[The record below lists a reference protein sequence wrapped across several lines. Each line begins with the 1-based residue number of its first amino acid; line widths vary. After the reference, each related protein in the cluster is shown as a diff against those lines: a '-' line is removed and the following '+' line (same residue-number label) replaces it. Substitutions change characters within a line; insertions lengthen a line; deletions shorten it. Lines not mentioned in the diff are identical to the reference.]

1 MIIKAQFNLAFYY
14 YKITY
19 SKNLEQIIYILQ
31 KMIKEKDVNQQNV
44 SVISDSDLI
53 FSITPAQQKY
63 NINDITNT
71 FDINFIDE
79 IQEDQ
84 LKQKSR
90 SLFDDDC
97 KIKIDDY
104 IDGAQNRR
112 ALFNT
117 TENYLKSRSDS
128 EISSPKMFEYKQK
141 ENKCFYNV
149 NPENKQ
155 MLQNNIYQIQ
165 NGKKQSKTIIQEQL
179 DTNQREITVQ
189 NDPNLKDQSFFDNL
203 DLSINLNNTKEQQ
216 LPENLGEGL
225 NNHTQSLFKND
236 QNDDNQFNN
245 QEGQLLQKQNLNFQK
260 LFKKRHSDYN
270 FQNNQNEQSSIRI
283 TQSHQFDHLSNLTGS
298 QKFYAEC
305 KNIPNFYSSFKR
317 NPLYMNSKFMQ
328 EDAAKSSFTQKA
340 LQRSGSTDKGRING
354 DEVTIDQ
361 KHRISKEPCSAN
373 LQKID
378 NTNKS
383 NAINSKAYKSIQLLH
398 LTNRFID
405 LLKKNSRA
413 ILFKRLKPNH
423 FRIINDKSYVQI
435 KDTFRY
441 NDEIQNYNF
450 KKSYS
455 GFNFLNFSQKNKQ
468 DKFNEKDHV
477 INITENIYLKGLQQ
491 QLIHMGMLI
500 NKLPIIAPDNSL
512 LLIWNLIMLIS
523 IVILL
528 FYIPIQCS
536 FKIIQNSLIQ
546 NIGIMLIVIDIIIKS
561 NTGFFRDGQ
570 IILQRT
576 KILIEIFSFQL
587 WFSLIS
593 IFSLLQSNQN
603 GLQLLFLINV
613 LSILK
618 LIEKLDYHF
627 QFKQKYFIQFE
638 IFKLIF
644 IILFLSSSLGSIF
657 YFISERQVENG
668 EKHAWILTKP
678 IQTWYDGYIFSIYFM
693 FITMSTVGYGDLT
706 PQNQAEVIFVGFTSI
721 SFSFFFAYCIN
732 SIGNM
737 LTDIAQREQ
746 NYKQRKKDVL
756 QYLNSRGI
764 SRNLQTKVMRH
775 LEYLQNI
782 ENSQSHIN
790 SQDIM
795 KYFSDNLRFEINKE
809 FFGKQ
814 LIDSKVFGLH
824 FTHPFL
830 NTLAQSMKE
839 ITLAPGEILYQ
850 KNQNDNRIL
859 FLTSGDLE
867 LFEKE
872 VQLRIV
878 KKGEILNYRGFFG
891 NYSHSSSARSLTIS
905 HLSYCTQEDI
915 IQVLKTFPQD
925 YESFCFIRDEM
936 KLQNK
941 TIDSKCCSCQSYSHV
956 FQECPLIL
964 YKINK
969 DIVIK
974 RWNYSNHNERQEFQ
988 RKKNKFK
995 SFTNIQ
1001 SVKNKLKLY
1010 KVNLISNLEEY
1021 SYLQGNE
1028 LIEYLED
1035 KEFYQNLPSVKI
1047 SEDGMIYQQSD
1058 HTNTDSDMSEDEEQ
1072 VQDQLQQSLQ
1082 QQQQQILQN
1091 NQIVNQSSLLQSPQ
1105 TKQFSKNVSQ
1115 LSNQMN
1121 QTSALKQDE
1130 EILTDTDKKF
1140 TFQQSLDQQMKSS
1153 CITFNKNQDI
1163 NQNQANAQ
1171 NNQQSNLINQIE
1183 GSQLENQKNQ
1193 REESYYYV
1201 NKNLIYSELEQQ
1213 NQEGIILQKQSEQGN
1228 NKNETNNNFRLL
1240 DNIFQKQE
1248 SIPINYNP
1256 NPLSSFQK
1264 QNSSNSSNNQSM
1276 VKNQA
1281 NYGQQQTLQQQQ
1293 PYQLS
1298 QQNTLNISQNGY
1310 SIKPS
1315 KKNYKI
1321 QFCKINSSEL
1331 SEKQKQQK
1339 YVIQNQVNNLNNK
1352 NQICQQCKNQ
1362 MIASNQVTTTHLST
1376 TNSKQSKGNSQKV
1389 NKILQEQHNQIID
1402 QQEFLQKHS
1411 SIISERKDK
1420 NGQEKVGNDQIF
1432 QFDFDQMKEYSNY
1445 YPQNNF
1451 KIVIKSLQQCMKN
1464 LSRIARLNKKAG
1476 KKRISK
1482 PVNQK
1487 MTKLNFDTPKM
1498 SAMKQIKD

>member
-1 MIIKAQFNLAFYY
+1 MIQ
-14 YKITY
+14 
-19 SKNLEQIIYILQ
+19 
-31 KMIKEKDVNQQNV
+31 EKDVNQQNT
-44 SVISDSDLI
+44 SVINESDLI
-53 FSITPAQQKY
+53 FSITPIEQKY

-84 LKQKSR
+84 TNQKSR
-90 SLFDDDC
+90 SLFNDEF

-104 IDGAQNRR
+104 LDGAQNRR

-117 TENYLKSRSDS
+117 TENYLKSRSDT
-128 EISSPKMFEYKQK
+128 EISSPKMFEYKQRDS
-141 ENKCFYNV
+141 KCSYKLDS
-149 NPENKQ
+149 EDKQ
-155 MLQNNIYQIQ
+155 MLQNNIYHIQ
-165 NGKKQSKTIIQEQL
+165 NGKKQSKNKNLEQF
-179 DTNQREITVQ
+179 DTEQREITIQ
-189 NDPNLKDQSFFDNL
+189 NHNNLQDQSFFDNI
-203 DLSINLNNTKEQQ
+203 DQSINLQIVKEQQ
-216 LPENLGEGL
+216 YLPENLK
-225 NNHTQSLFKND
+225 NHSLFKND
-236 QNDDNQFNN
+236 QSFDN
-245 QEGQLLQKQNLNFQK
+245 QEGLFQQSKNLQLYKFL
-260 LFKKRHSDYN
+260 KKRHSDN
-270 FQNNQNEQSSIRI
+270 NLQNTQNEQSSIII
-283 TQSHQFDHLSNLTGS
+283 TQSNHLDHLSNITGS
-298 QKFYAEC
+298 QKFQAEC

-317 NPLYMNSKFMQ
+317 STIFNNSRFMQ
-328 EDAAKSSFTQKA
+328 EDAIKSPFAQKA
-340 LQRSGSTDKGRING
+340 LQRSGSTDKGRICV
-354 DEVTIDQ
+354 DEATLDQ
-361 KHRISKEPCSAN
+361 RNRISKEPLSASK
-373 LQKID
+373 QKAD

-383 NAINSKAYKSIQLLH
+383 SDKAYKSIQLLH

-413 ILFKRLKPNH
+413 ILFKQLKPNH
-423 FRIINDKSYVQI
+423 FRIINDKSHVQS
-435 KDTFRY
+435 KDMFRD
-441 NDEIQNYNF
+441 NDDNYSF
-450 KKSYS
+450 KKQFSS
-455 GFNFLNFSQKNKQ
+455 FNFLNFNQKNKF
-468 DKFNEKDHV
+468 DKYHEKDHI
-477 INITENIYLKGLQQ
+477 INVTENLFLKSLQQ
-491 QLIHMGMLI
+491 QMINMGKLI

-536 FKIIQNSLIQ
+536 FKILENSLIK
-546 NIGIMLIVIDIIIKS
+546 NIGIMLIVIDIIVKS
-561 NTGFFRDGQ
+561 NTGFFKDGQ

-576 KILIEIFSFQL
+576 KILIEIFTFQL

-593 IFSLLQSNQN
+593 IFSLFQHVDNS
-603 GLQLLFLINV
+603 LQLLFLINV
-613 LSILK
+613 LSVLK

-657 YFISERQVENG
+657 YYISERQVENG

-678 IQTWYDGYIFSIYFM
+678 ISTWYDGYIFSIYFM

-756 QYLNSRGI
+756 QYLNSRNI

-824 FTHPFL
+824 FTHSFL

-872 VQLRIV
+872 VRLRIV

-891 NYSHSSSARSLTIS
+891 NFAHSSSARSLTIS

-974 RWNYSNHNERQEFQ
+974 RWNYSNHNERQEFN
-988 RKKNKFK
+988 RKKKKFK

-1010 KVNLISNLEEY
+1010 KVNLISNLDEY

-1047 SEDGMIYQQSD
+1047 SEDGMIYQLSD
-1058 HTNTDSDMSEDEEQ
+1058 HTNTDSEISDEEGQ
-1072 VQDQLQQSLQ
+1072 AQDQQQQIQLQ
-1082 QQQQQILQN
+1082 QQQQQQQFQQN
-1091 NQIVNQSSLLQSPQ
+1091 TQIINQNSLLQSPK
-1105 TKQFSKNVSQ
+1105 TKQFSRNISQ

-1121 QTSALKQDE
+1121 QAANVVKQE
-1130 EILTDTDKKF
+1130 EDIFTDTEKKF
-1140 TFQQSLDQQMKSS
+1140 SNQQSFDLQMNPS
-1153 CITFNKNQDI
+1153 CITFNKNLDNNYSQM
-1163 NQNQANAQ
+1163 NAQ
-1171 NNQQSNLINQIE
+1171 KNLQSNLINQTLNQLNANSFLNNSNNMNQE
-1183 GSQLENQKNQ
+1183 GSQFEYQKYQKDEN
-1193 REESYYYV
+1193 YV

-1213 NQEGIILQKQSEQGN
+1213 NQESLILQKSSEQGN
-1228 NKNETNNNFRLL
+1228 NKNETNNNFKQL

-1256 NPLSSFQK
+1256 NLLNNFQK
-1264 QNSSNSSNNQSM
+1264 QNSTNSSNNQSIN
-1276 VKNQA
+1276 KNS
-1281 NYGQQQTLQQQQ
+1281 YGQQQTLSQQQQ
-1293 PYQLS
+1293 YQQT
-1298 QQNTLNISQNGY
+1298 QQNTLNISQNAY
-1310 SIKPS
+1310 SQMKPS

-1331 SEKQKQQK
+1331 SDKQKQQK
-1339 YVIQNQVNNLNNK
+1339 YTIQNQTNSQNNK
-1352 NQICQQCKNQ
+1352 IQICQHCKNQ
-1362 MIASNQVTTTHLST
+1362 MMASNQVASTLLST
-1376 TNSKQSKGNSQKV
+1376 TNSKQSKGNSQKI

-1402 QQEFLQKHS
+1402 QQEFLQRHS
-1411 SIISERKDK
+1411 SNVSEVKSK
-1420 NGQEKVGNDQIF
+1420 NNQEKVNNDQIF

-1451 KIVIKSLQQCMKN
+1451 KIVIKSLQQHMKH
-1464 LSRIARLNKKAG
+1464 LSKVNRINKKTG

-1482 PVNQK
+1482 PINSK
-1487 MTKLNFDTPKM
+1487 MTKINLDTPKM
-1498 SAMKQIKD
+1498 STAKQIKD